1 MNVSG
6 SVPAGGARGRATKPK
21 SPAKDNV
28 KNVTL
33 AVWLGGGNLSS
44 LRPPTSALG
53 GESAPCLLLFPV
65 LLVLVHLKQR
75 NLGREVAEIKAA
87 APEGPEAAD
96 M

>member
-6 SVPAGGARGRATKPK
+6 SVPAGGARGRAAKAK

-28 KNVTL
+28 RNVTL
-33 AVWLGGGNLSS
+33 AVWLRGNLSS
-44 LRPPTSALG
+44 QRPPTSALG

-65 LLVLVHLKQR
+65 LLILVHLKQR
-75 NLGREVAEIKAA
+75 NLGQEVAGIKAA